1 MGTSPA
7 RLDTAFRAV
16 ARRNFLPAVKQEFAD
31 IDMPLSIGYGQ
42 TNSQPSTV
50 RRMLGWLD
58 VRPGQTI
65 LDIGS
70 GSGWTTALL
79 AHLVGPAG
87 QVHAV
92 ELIPELRKFGEAN
105 CEATGVTNAHFYASK
120 EVFGL
125 PEKAPYDRILVS
137 ASADTLPPELIEQL
151 RPGGRLVIPIGNSIM
166 VITKA
171 LDGTLEQQNHPGFT
185 FVPLRRTDNR

>member
-1 MGTSPA
+1 METSPA

-16 ARRNFLPAVKQEFAD
+16 ARRSFLPADKQELAD

-58 VRPGQTI
+58 IQPGQTI

-79 AHLVGPAG
+79 AHLVGLTG

-92 ELIPELRKFGEAN
+92 ELIPELREFGETN
-105 CEATGVTNAHFYASK
+105 CQAAGAINTRFYGAGQ
-120 EVFGL
+120 VLGL

-137 ASADTLPPELIEQL
+137 AGTNILPTELIDQL
-151 RPGGRLVIPIGNSIM
+151 KPGGKMVIPVGSSI
-166 VITKA
+166 VVVTKNPDSS
-171 LDGTLEQQNHPGFT
+171 LQQQNYPGFS
-185 FVPLRRTDNR
+185 FVPLRRTSDH